1 MKKKINNA
9 ISDNNKVQRNL
20 SANSNS
26 HDSEDEESSPID
38 ILPTDHVTN
47 VTSKLQQTHLQ
58 DSQQDSASSST
69 RNTSTN
75 YNELEGDVIG
85 QVEQW
90 VLQPGKQGVLYKC
103 RITRDRKGMDRGLFP
118 IYYLHLEK
126 DTGKKLFLLAGECK
140 LVFFITNYK
149 NHFKD
154 EKPKQKNK
162 TTNILTL
169 SH

>member
-1 MKKKINNA
+1 
-9 ISDNNKVQRNL
+9 
-20 SANSNS
+20 
-26 HDSEDEESSPID
+26 
-38 ILPTDHVTN
+38 
-47 VTSKLQQTHLQ
+47 
-58 DSQQDSASSST
+58 
-69 RNTSTN
+69 
-75 YNELEGDVIG
+75 
-85 QVEQW
+85 
-90 VLQPGKQGVLYKC
+90 
-103 RITRDRKGMDRGLFP
+103 MDRGLFP